1 MTRRRLSALVA
12 LLMLASVA
20 LLSSSIATAH
30 FGHGKDGLRARLT
43 GAQEIQAADMDGRGT
58 ARFKIH
64 QADSELCFRIFF
76 SRIAT
81 PTAAHIHAGLK
92 GANGPVV
99 VPLFAAATADDA
111 FLDRLE
117 RGKASG
123 CVRVDPTLLQAIKD
137 DPGAY
142 YTNVHN
148 ARYPDG
154 AIRGQLRGTGFHR
167 HR

>member
-1 MTRRRLSALVA
+1 MTRRRLSAFVA

-20 LLSSSIATAH
+20 LLSSSVTTAH

-43 GAQEIQAADMDGRGT
+43 GAQEVPPADVDGRGI

-64 QADSELCFRIFF
+64 RADSELCFRIFF

-81 PTAAHIHAGLK
+81 PTAAHIHVAPK
-92 GANGPVV
+92 GDTGPVV
-99 VPLFAAATADDA
+99 VPLFDAATADDA

-117 RGKASG
+117 RGEASG
-123 CVRVDPTLLQAIKD
+123 CVTVAPALLQAIKD

-154 AIRGQLRGTGFHR
+154 AIRGQLKGTGFHR